1 MDRKA
6 DDEKLVEFRNILRKI
21 KESILKVT
29 YNTQN
34 TGILNKVPERLKQ
47 FYTLLK
53 PVVYHNKNVD
63 VIPIEELRDL
73 FYSTLQ
79 EYPRSSYYQNH
90 LEYYL
95 DRDFIKYPFV
105 IDEDRIDSFNVND
118 TYETAPIV
126 LNNIDLTE

>member
-1 MDRKA
+1 MNRKPA
-6 DDEKLVEFRNILRKI
+6 DEKLLEFRNILRKI

-34 TGILNKVPERLKQ
+34 TGVLNKVPERLKQ
-47 FYTLLK
+47 CYTLLK
-53 PVVYHNKNVD
+53 PVVYQNKSID
-63 VIPIEELRDL
+63 VISIEELRDL
-73 FYSTLQ
+73 FYTTLQ

-105 IDEDRIDSFNVND
+105 IDEDRIDSFNVNN
-118 TYETAPIV
+118 TYESIPIV